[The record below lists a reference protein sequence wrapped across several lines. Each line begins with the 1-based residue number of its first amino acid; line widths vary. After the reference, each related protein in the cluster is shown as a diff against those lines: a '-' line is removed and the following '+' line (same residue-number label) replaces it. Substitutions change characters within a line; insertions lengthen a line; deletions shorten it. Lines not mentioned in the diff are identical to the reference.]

1 MSLQVESAEFDHIV
15 IGAGS
20 AGCVVAARLSE
31 DPTVSVLLI
40 EAGSDARDW
49 RFRIPGA
56 QVFVKDWDPFAW
68 DYETEPDRSRRDR
81 VERWRRGRTLGGSS
95 TINGLIYATGL
106 PQDYDLWEQ
115 AGAHGWSYA
124 DVEPYFRR
132 AERCTGLPGRGTTGP
147 MSVEL
152 FRSPHPGNEALLAAC
167 AEQGIPVVHD
177 INLVRDAAVGV
188 VQTNQSRG
196 LRQDS
201 ATAYLSPIRDRR
213 NLTIWARTQVERVHL
228 EGRVARGVVCLR
240 GAERSLVRARREVVL
255 CAGAFASPQLLM
267 LSGIGPA
274 TQLRELGI
282 EVVHDAPG
290 VGEGLQEHP
299 ELYLEYEF
307 RRPTYSTAM
316 RWPSLLQ
323 AGLEFLLARRG
334 RATSPASHMLGYLR
348 SSPVEALPDLLVFSG
363 PWGFL
368 DDTVAFARD
377 RDVYSLS
384 PSICHPKSRGQVG
397 LRSADPR
404 DPPRIVSDLLGDP
417 DDVVRLM
424 RGVRLLDRIA
434 QTEPFARDVVRR
446 ISPVCDLDDDVA
458 LEAFVRETA
467 GICYHASGTC
477 RMGSDARAVVDPQL
491 RVRGIERL
499 RVADASVMPVI
510 PSGNLHAPTVML
522 GERAADL
529 IRNRGTTDV

>member
-1 MSLQVESAEFDHIV
+1 
-15 IGAGS
+15 
-20 AGCVVAARLSE
+20 
-31 DPTVSVLLI
+31 
-40 EAGSDARDW
+40 
-49 RFRIPGA
+49 
-56 QVFVKDWDPFAW
+56 
-68 DYETEPDRSRRDR
+68 
-81 VERWRRGRTLGGSS
+81 
-95 TINGLIYATGL
+95 
-106 PQDYDLWEQ
+106 
-115 AGAHGWSYA
+115 
-124 DVEPYFRR
+124 
-132 AERCTGLPGRGTTGP
+132 
-147 MSVEL
+147 
-152 FRSPHPGNEALLAAC
+152 
-167 AEQGIPVVHD
+167 
-177 INLVRDAAVGV
+177 
-188 VQTNQSRG
+188 
-196 LRQDS
+196 
-201 ATAYLSPIRDRR
+201 
-213 NLTIWARTQVERVHL
+213 
-228 EGRVARGVVCLR
+228 
-240 GAERSLVRARREVVL
+240 
-255 CAGAFASPQLLM
+255 
-267 LSGIGPA
+267 
-274 TQLRELGI
+274 
-282 EVVHDAPG
+282 

-363 PWGFL
+363 PWGYL

-458 LEAFVRETA
+458 LEAFVRETT

-477 RMGSDARAVVDPQL
+477 RMGSDARAVVDPLL
-491 RVRGIERL
+491 RVRGVERL

>member
-56 QVFVKDWDPFAW
+56 QVFVKDWGPFAW

-177 INLVRDAAVGV
+177 INLARDAAVGV

-274 TQLRELGI
+274 TQLREFGI
-282 EVVHDAPG
+282 EVIHDAPG

-363 PWGFL
+363 PWGYL

-434 QTEPFARDVVRR
+434 RTEPFARDVVRR

-477 RMGSDARAVVDPQL
+477 RMGSDARAVVDPLL
-491 RVRGIERL
+491 RVRGVERL